1 MKISIIVPVFN
12 VENYL
17 DRCLQSLLRQGLD
30 PQEVELILV
39 NDGSTDSSAS
49 ICLQFAE
56 ANENCLLVNQDNQGL
71 GGARNTGLNNARGEY
86 VCFVDADDELK
97 DGGLSQLISL
107 CDGSVDIIRYYSEIL
122 PPGKEEADLIAE
134 HGEVVFAGTGNEYIV
149 NFGLETFC
157 WNYLYR
163 RQYLIEHNR
172 AFDNVI
178 NEDFRFISNVL
189 LDNPRM
195 LSTSYPIYNYWI
207 RENSIST
214 TQTWDRSRRWSYD
227 LLDSVLMIKD
237 RLDGLLEENP
247 RVYEQGVKS
256 LQGCLP
262 LLFSRMLSSD
272 LTQEEETAIVSK
284 CRHASLLPLPPTGG
298 SVKTRLS
305 RKAVNTLAR
314 HPGLYSLARVVFC
327 GFFLPYIKPRLNR
340 NV

>member
-71 GGARNTGLNNARGEY
+71 SGARNTGLDIARGEY

-122 PPGKEEADLIAE
+122 PPGKEDADLIAE
-134 HGEVVFAGTGNEYIV
+134 HGEVVSAGTGNEYIV
-149 NFGLETFC
+149 NYGLETFC

-214 TQTWDRSRRWSYD
+214 TQTRDRSRRWSYD

-256 LQGCLP
+256 LQGRLP

-284 CRHASLLPLPPTGG
+284 CRHAGLLPLPPTGG

-305 RKAVNTLAR
+305 RKAVNMLAR
-314 HPGLYSLARVVFC
+314 HPELYRLARMVFG
-327 GFFLPYIKPRLNR
+327 GFFLPYVKPRLNR